1 MTPADWGRGIVITD
15 YGYYHLQPPPYGYQW
30 RYIDGNFVL
39 AAVATGIIASI
50 LIGALGQ

>member
-1 MTPADWGRGIVITD
+1 MIITD

-39 AAVATGIIASI
+39 AAVATGIIASV